1 MKVLHVIDSLGV
13 GGGAEHSL
21 AAMLPLLDERD
32 VESSL
37 AVLIPRVGG
46 LQQEL
51 NDRGY
56 PLEVL
61 GGRSWPGRVRALRRL
76 IRTTKPD
83 LVHVTLFYSSVTARL
98 ANAGMPVPL
107 LNSRVSTSYD
117 PARTTYNATSEW
129 KLRVVR
135 AIDRMTARSLTD
147 HFHAVTPAVAEET
160 TSVLGVPLDR
170 ITVIPRGRSV
180 EALGTYS
187 EPRRSETRRRLS
199 LDPETPVLLH
209 VGRQD
214 HAKDHVTLVR
224 AFARVNEAYPDS
236 VLLLAGREGDAS
248 VRLNHELARLD
259 LGDSVRLL
267 GHRTDVA
274 DLYVAADLFLF
285 PSLYE
290 GAAGSLLEAMALE
303 VPIVGS
309 NAVADVLDDGRLG
322 EVAAVG
328 DVSGLAAAVV
338 RLLDSPSRRRSL
350 AEAALTEFTDRYR
363 INAVAD
369 QTVQLYTGLIS
380 ASRQGR
386 RAGNALGR
394 KS

>member
-21 AAMLPLLDERD
+21 AAILPLLDDRG
-32 VESSL
+32 VESSI
-37 AVLIPRVGG
+37 AVLIRRVGG

-51 NDRGY
+51 SDRGY
-56 PLEVL
+56 PLTVL
-61 GGRSWPGRVRALRRL
+61 EGKSLVGQVPALRRL
-76 IRTTKPD
+76 IRSTEPD
-83 LVHVTLFYSSVTARL
+83 LVHVTLFYSSITARL
-98 ANAGMPVPL
+98 ANAGMPAPL

-117 PARTTYNATSEW
+117 PARTNDNATSAW
-129 KLRVVR
+129 KLRSVR

-160 TSVLGVPLDR
+160 NSVLGVPPNR

-180 EALGTYS
+180 EALGTHS
-187 EPRRSETRRRLS
+187 ESRRSETRKRLG
-199 LDPETPVLLH
+199 LGPETPVVLH

-224 AFARVNEAYPDS
+224 AFARVNEVYPDS

-248 VRLNHELARLD
+248 DRLNEELERVD
-259 LGDSVRLL
+259 LGNSVRLL

-274 DLYVAADLFLF
+274 DLYVAADLFAF

-309 NAVADVLDDGRLG
+309 DAVADVLDDGRLG
-322 EVAAVG
+322 EVLPSG
-328 DVSGLAAAVV
+328 DASALAAAIIG
-338 RLLDSPSRRRSL
+338 LLDSPDRRRSL
-350 AEAALTEFTDRYR
+350 SKAALREFTERYR
-363 INAVAD
+363 ISAVAD
-369 QTVQLYTGLIS
+369 QTAELYTRLIS
-380 ASRQGR
+380 AGRLARGSGIAIGR
-386 RAGNALGR
+386 R
-394 KS
+394 S